1 MFLNIMTVFTVWMQL
16 HILITETGALPR
28 WSSVSPKNHDRDIND
43 GCVVGRCVRL
53 SECPA
58 HATLF
63 KPTGECAVR
72 ENGPWICALEGD
84 NKPNTHSNIND
95 NPVNVIS
102 ESTKLTSS
110 GHWKTTPHW
119 RRNPPPKSLIKTTT
133 QRPYDATTRKSVPNN
148 DKDLRTYTSVPDKW
162 NRNTKD
168 ALTTSSSREKT
179 SQHFWL
185 RSTSKPENRWTSED
199 KLSSSG
205 IRFPTTQKTWNR
217 QPSHPNRQSTQ
228 FSHRSTTPRMEAKPD
243 SRIVHNPY
251 IVSSERITTKLSS
264 TTKNP
269 ISNNER
275 IWKTYPASSDQWNR
289 NTKDELTTPISVDKA
304 NQDSWRIAFAFKPE
318 NKWTKTSEDKPSP
331 AEIRYPTTKKTWIRP
346 SDQSFKK
353 TTYSWRKP
361 VNSNTENKPHS
372 EISRKPY
379 TGTSERTTKHSSI
392 ESWTENSKFWD
403 SNRNRK
409 TTAMPKQESKSATAY
424 PKRVTASNIGVRGP
438 LVAAEKRK
446 TAGWH
451 RDISTTSE
459 KWIASRNSS
468 TQHSVSKKAS
478 STTPLPN
485 VNIQLCGLRNV
496 DQGTNRRV
504 KKNLP
509 NSNNDAAVLNHISG
523 RSREP
528 FQRIVGGKEAK
539 PFSWPWV
546 AALYKVTEQG
556 GNRFLSAGSL
566 INEHFVLTA
575 AHVFTSDDLRSSSY
589 VVMLGTH
596 TAKEAVAEYMVTS
609 VIRHPEYQQRYYYND
624 IALLRLDR
632 PVSFNDYVMPICL
645 PSPTAP
651 LLRDENLVGKNVT
664 VMGWGDDSYGGVTSR
679 VLKEATVPI
688 VSRRS
693 CNDSYVRVASNRFP
707 KGITENMLCAGS
719 PNGGKDACQGDSG
732 GPLTSMEN
740 GRYTQVGIVSFG
752 YKCGDKEFP
761 GVYTK
766 VAPYLSW
773 IAQNTIQDNFYHG
786 YGDYH
791 RR

>member
-1 MFLNIMTVFTVWMQL
+1 
-16 HILITETGALPR
+16 
-28 WSSVSPKNHDRDIND
+28 
-43 GCVVGRCVRL
+43 
-53 SECPA
+53 
-58 HATLF
+58 
-63 KPTGECAVR
+63 
-72 ENGPWICALEGD
+72 
-84 NKPNTHSNIND
+84 
-95 NPVNVIS
+95 
-102 ESTKLTSS
+102 
-110 GHWKTTPHW
+110 
-119 RRNPPPKSLIKTTT
+119 
-133 QRPYDATTRKSVPNN
+133 
-148 DKDLRTYTSVPDKW
+148 
-162 NRNTKD
+162 
-168 ALTTSSSREKT
+168 
-179 SQHFWL
+179 
-185 RSTSKPENRWTSED
+185 
-199 KLSSSG
+199 
-205 IRFPTTQKTWNR
+205 
-217 QPSHPNRQSTQ
+217 
-228 FSHRSTTPRMEAKPD
+228 MEAKPD
-243 SRIVHNPY
+243 SQIIRKPY
-251 IVSSERITTKLSS
+251 IVSSERITTKHS
-264 TTKNP
+264 TTTKKP

-275 IWKTYPASSDQWNR
+275 VWKTYPTSSDQRNR
-289 NTKDELTTPISVDKA
+289 NTKDDLSTPISVDKA
-304 NQDSWRIAFAFKPE
+304 NQDSWRISFDSKPE
-318 NKWTKTSEDKPSP
+318 DKWTKTSEDKSSP
-331 AEIRYPTTKKTWIRP
+331 PEIRFPTTKSTWNRT
-346 SDQSFKK
+346 SDQSFKQ

-361 VNSNTENKPHS
+361 VNSNKEDKPDS

-379 TGTSERTTKHSSI
+379 TGTSERTKKHSSA
-392 ESWTENSKFWD
+392 EPWTENLKFWN

-409 TTAMPKQESKSATAY
+409 TTTMPKQESKSTTAY
-424 PKRVTASNIGVRGP
+424 PKSVTDITTHYAGITKSLASTRASNIGVREA
-438 LVAAEKRK
+438 LVAAEKKK
-446 TAGWH
+446 TVGWH
-451 RDISTTSE
+451 RGTSTATK

-468 TQHSVSKKAS
+468 TQRSVSKKAS

-504 KKNLP
+504 RKNLP
-509 NSNNDAAVLNHISG
+509 NSNNDAAIVNNNISG

-566 INEHFVLTA
+566 INGHFVLTA

-651 LLRDENLVGKNVT
+651 LLRDEDLVGKNVT

-773 IAQNTIQDNFYHG
+773 IAQNTVQDNFYHG

-791 RR
+791 KR